1 MSIMEDKMNLSDIGM
16 DVYQTSADD
25 SMVELLKEKGGR
37 WMNAVIYARR
47 ATDEEQCPS
56 TTVQIDQCRTLAMQ
70 CGYDVAAIYEDCH
83 GSATVA
89 NTPQFTLLRAN
100 IIQESSSMK
109 AMIII
114 NVDWIARN
122 VALWVVL
129 QRLCKMV
136 GIKIITVHEK
146 RD

>member
-1 MSIMEDKMNLSDIGM
+1 MNLSDMGRY
-16 DVYQTSADD
+16 VHQTSADD
-25 SMVELLKEKGGR
+25 SMVEILKEKGGR
-37 WMNAVIYARR
+37 WMNAVIYARG
-47 ATDEEQCPS
+47 ATDEDSGRS
-56 TTVQIDQCRTLAMQ
+56 TTVQIDRCCTLAMQ
-70 CGYDVAAIYEDCH
+70 RGYDVAAIYEDCH
-83 GSATVA
+83 GSDTVA
-89 NTPQFTLLRAN
+89 DTPQFTLLRAN

-114 NVDWIARN
+114 NVDRIARN